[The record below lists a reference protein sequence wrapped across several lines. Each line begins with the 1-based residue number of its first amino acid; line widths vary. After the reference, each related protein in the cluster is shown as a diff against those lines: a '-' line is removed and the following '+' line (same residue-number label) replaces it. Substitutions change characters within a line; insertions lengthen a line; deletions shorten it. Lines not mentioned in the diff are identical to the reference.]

1 MGSEWRT
8 ATIGALAS
16 VSRGASPRPIASPR
30 WFDINSKIRWVR
42 IADVN
47 RSDGRILGT
56 TTQALSADG
65 VVRSRYLEPGTL
77 IMSIAATVGIPV
89 ITGVPACIH
98 DGFVSLENLKIDK
111 KFMLYLLKASEARL
125 REAGQSGSQM
135 NVNSDIVRRLEV
147 QIPSEREEQAR
158 IASALWDIDD
168 LIELLERS
176 VVKKR
181 AMKQGMMQELL
192 TGRTRL
198 PGFAEPWR
206 AIRFGDHVSYVK
218 NVALSR
224 AQLDSASPL
233 RYLHYGDIHTRSS
246 SVLDASA
253 EDMPRASKAL
263 ARNAGLLQVGD
274 LVFADASEDP
284 DGVGRSVEIIGVPI
298 DGVIPGLH
306 TIAARFDKHVLAD
319 GFKGYLQFIAAFR
332 TQLLALASGTKVLAT
347 TRAYI
352 SSIELTLPNV
362 VEQAAIAEVLHDA
375 DTEIVALERRLEA
388 TRAIKQGMMQELLTG
403 RTRLM
408 PTETSA

>member
-181 AMKQGMMQELL
+181 AIKQGMMQELL

-198 PGFAEPWR
+198 PGFAGRWHLKKFADLLSYQQPGQFLVSSTDYVDTGIPVLTAGKTFVLGHTTETIGIYNSLPVIIFDDFTTESKYVDFPFKAKSSAMKILSAKPGVDLRFAFERMQLVDYAAVDHKRRWIGEYSKLEVDVPPIEEQR
-206 AIRFGDHVSYVK
+206 AIAR
-218 NVALSR
+218 VA
-224 AQLDSASPL
+224 
-233 RYLHYGDIHTRSS
+233 
-246 SVLDASA
+246 
-253 EDMPRASKAL
+253 
-263 ARNAGLLQVGD
+263 
-274 LVFADASEDP
+274 ADAD
-284 DGVGRSVEIIGVPI
+284 
-298 DGVIPGLH
+298 
-306 TIAARFDKHVLAD
+306 
-319 GFKGYLQFIAAFR
+319 
-332 TQLLALASGTKVLAT
+332 
-347 TRAYI
+347 
-352 SSIELTLPNV
+352 
-362 VEQAAIAEVLHDA
+362 AAIIL
-375 DTEIVALERRLEA
+375 LECRLGA